1 MQKLFQFIDQKID
14 ATGMYRTVS
23 AMLVFLVGCSLIMGL
38 SGLLAYTFLEQLVS
52 LTVALTV
59 ALGTNYL
66 ASKLTRVPVNMES
79 AVITALI
86 VFFLILPAQLS
97 SLSDS
102 WLVAVVTFLA
112 VVSKFVVVWKKQHLL
127 NPAAAGAVAL
137 TLSYSV
143 LPMSGHFESS
153 WWIGNMQMFLPLFLA
168 GLVVVIKI
176 QKWAPVVAF
185 LLVGFTVF
193 LVEEWRFGGD
203 LLSGAS
209 RYWFS
214 GPSLFL
220 GFFMLTEPF
229 TMPPTRKLQWWYG
242 AFVGA
247 LSQVAVF
254 APYFRMTPELALVI
268 GNLSFYPST
277 LRQKL
282 VLPFVSAREVARNT
296 WEFSF
301 AKPEGV
307 RFVPG
312 QYLEW
317 MLPHKDSDNRGV
329 RRYFTIASAPSESML
344 KIGVRFG
351 ETISS
356 YKTALKAL
364 KSGDVV
370 IASQLSGDFVLPKD
384 PSRKIALVA
393 GGIGITPF
401 VSQLTELK
409 LKGQRRDVVLFSCNN
424 TLAES
429 AYQMELSEVAKDVP
443 LRVIEVLAKENLPGH
458 ETGFL
463 TAEMI
468 IRLVVDYR
476 ERDWY
481 ISGPPGMVGAYS
493 SLLVK
498 LEVPAS
504 QIHTD
509 FFPGLA

>member
-1 MQKLFQFIDQKID
+1 
-14 ATGMYRTVS
+14 
-23 AMLVFLVGCSLIMGL
+23 
-38 SGLLAYTFLEQLVS
+38 
-52 LTVALTV
+52 
-59 ALGTNYL
+59 
-66 ASKLTRVPVNMES
+66 
-79 AVITALI
+79 
-86 VFFLILPAQLS
+86 
-97 SLSDS
+97 
-102 WLVAVVTFLA
+102 
-112 VVSKFVVVWKKQHLL
+112 
-127 NPAAAGAVAL
+127 
-137 TLSYSV
+137 
-143 LPMSGHFESS
+143 
-153 WWIGNMQMFLPLFLA
+153 MQMFLPLFLA

-185 LLVGFTVF
+185 LLVGFAVF

-203 LLSGAS
+203 LLTGAQ

-247 LSQVAVF
+247 LSQLAIF

-268 GNLSFYPST
+268 GNLAFYPST

-282 VLPFVSAREVARNT
+282 ILSFVGAREVARNT

-301 AKPEGV
+301 TKPTGV
-307 RFVPG
+307 KYQPG

-317 MLPHKDSDNRGV
+317 MLPHKGVDSRGI

-356 YKTALKAL
+356 YKTALKAM
-364 KSGDVV
+364 KVGDTV
-370 IASQLSGDFVLPKD
+370 IASQLAGDFVLPKD
-384 PSRKIALVA
+384 INRKIAMVA

-401 VSQLTELK
+401 VSQLTEAK
-409 LKGQRRDVVLFSCNN
+409 LEGERRDVILFSCNN

-429 AYQMELSEVAKDVP
+429 AYQNELRAVAADVP

-463 TAEMI
+463 TADI
-468 IRLVVDYR
+468 ISITQD
-476 ERDWY
+476 
-481 ISGPPGMVGAYS
+481 S
-493 SLLVK
+493 SRTN
-498 LEVPAS
+498 PY
-504 QIHTD
+504 
-509 FFPGLA
+509 